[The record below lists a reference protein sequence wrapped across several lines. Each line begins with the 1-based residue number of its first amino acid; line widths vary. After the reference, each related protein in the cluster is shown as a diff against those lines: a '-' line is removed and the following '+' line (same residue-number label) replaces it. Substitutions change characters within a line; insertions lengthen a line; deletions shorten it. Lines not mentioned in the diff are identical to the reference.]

1 MSHSADIRDRF
12 RRRLGW
18 RRAVAVVYLLSA
30 AIYLGWRFSVIN
42 DHALFLSGIY
52 YLSDL
57 IAVLL
62 GALTI
67 FVSWHYRHRQSPPVP
82 EGLRVDVFITTYR
95 EPLDMVR
102 RTLEAA
108 TAIRY
113 PHETWLLDDGNRPT
127 MRALAA
133 ELGCHYLSR
142 PDNAGAKAGNI
153 NHALRHAQGD
163 FFAVFDADHI
173 PLTHALD
180 AALGFFADEGVA
192 MVQTPQDYYNTDA
205 LQYMNPRRGGG
216 LWHDQSFFYN
226 LSQPGRDHYSAA
238 SCAGTGVVYRRAAI
252 EAIGGIPTETVTEDI
267 HTSLRL
273 QKAGYTIP
281 YLNEPIAYGIAAAD
295 LADYYRT
302 RLRYGHG
309 NIHALRHERILWCRG
324 LTFRQR
330 LSYLFLG
337 LIYLE
342 GWQQL
347 MVFMVPT
354 IALMLGVAPFKITI
368 LNVLI
373 VLLYPLWSYLL
384 MQEIG
389 CGYSRY
395 WTAELYSMMR
405 FPIHLLAAAGLF
417 RNRLVWRTSQKNVR
431 GRLQWK
437 LLIPQFVV
445 MAVSLVAV
453 AVGIYRLNG
462 NFTPGPLV
470 AAITERLPD
479 RQSIEDRIR
488 PLVALLHP
496 SKPAA
501 TTAANEGATPGGEVP
516 PATSQGAGAPAV
528 APPPVV
534 RPPPPIDW
542 LQPLDKGYTVD
553 LVLIAG
559 FWALVNALRV
569 ILVTVKVARN
579 ARRTGSDY
587 LFTTLVPVRIETSEG
602 PVYVV
607 AKQMSA
613 ATAVLAG
620 RLGGLREEDVA
631 AGLAATA
638 YLPSGA
644 VPLVLRP
651 DDDWAPRSRAKTATF
666 HIEYPTEASRAILE
680 KGLYT
685 TSWHRECNNN
695 DADFTTPIGALAK
708 LFGRGHRR
716 SAWSPALLLH
726 DDNAGADVALVNEAG
741 ALLVPA
747 LSEPQGAVARVV
759 VIDRDGWEMRY
770 LLLSRLT
777 AIKPLRTYWAQE
789 RSIFCYQTETSA
801 APDNVA
807 VLPRRKAQTPRI
819 KVAESD
825 VAIGD
830 AGVA

>member
-1 MSHSADIRDRF
+1 
-12 RRRLGW
+12 
-18 RRAVAVVYLLSA
+18 
-30 AIYLGWRFSVIN
+30 
-42 DHALFLSGIY
+42 
-52 YLSDL
+52 
-57 IAVLL
+57 
-62 GALTI
+62 
-67 FVSWHYRHRQSPPVP
+67 
-82 EGLRVDVFITTYR
+82 
-95 EPLDMVR
+95 
-102 RTLEAA
+102 
-108 TAIRY
+108 
-113 PHETWLLDDGNRPT
+113 

-153 NHALRHAQGD
+153 NHALSHTKGD
-163 FFAVFDADHI
+163 FFVVFDADHI

-180 AALGFFADEGVA
+180 ATLGFFTDAGVA
-192 MVQTPQDYYNTDA
+192 LVQTPQDYYNTDA

-226 LSQPGRDHYSAA
+226 LSQPGRDHYNAA
-238 SCAGTGVVYRRAAI
+238 SCAGTGVVYRRTAI

-309 NIHALRHERILWCRG
+309 NLHALRHERILSCRG
-324 LTFRQR
+324 LTLRQR
-330 LSYLFLG
+330 VSYLFLG

-347 MVFMVPT
+347 MVFMVPA
-354 IALMLGVAPFKITI
+354 IALMLGIAPFKITI

-417 RNRLVWRTSQKNVR
+417 RNRMVWRTSQKNVR
-431 GRLQWK
+431 GRMQWK

-445 MAVSLVAV
+445 LVVSLVAV
-453 AVGIYRLNG
+453 AIGVYRLNG

-470 AAITERLPD
+470 AAITQRLPD
-479 RQSIEDRIR
+479 RQAIEDQIR
-488 PLVALLHP
+488 PLVALFR
-496 SKPAA
+496 
-501 TTAANEGATPGGEVP
+501 P
-516 PATSQGAGAPAV
+516 PATVTATGEGAAPGGAAPSASGGAAPTPV
-528 APPPVV
+528 APSVV
-534 RPPPPIDW
+534 PRAAPPPIDW

-559 FWALVNALRV
+559 FWALINALRV
-569 ILVTVKVARN
+569 VLVTVKVARN

-587 LFTTLVPVRIETSEG
+587 LFTTLVPVRLETSDG

-607 AKQMSA
+607 ARQMSA
-613 ATAVLAG
+613 ATAVLEG
-620 RLGGLREEDVA
+620 SLGGLREEDLA
-631 AGLAATA
+631 AGITATA
-638 YLPSGA
+638 YLPNGA
-644 VPLVLRP
+644 VPLLLRP
-651 DDDWAPRSRAKTATF
+651 DDNWMPRPRAKTATL
-666 HIEYPTEASRAILE
+666 HIEYPSEASRALLE
-680 KGLYT
+680 RGLYT
-685 TSWHRECNNN
+685 TIWHRECNNN

-716 SAWSPALLLH
+716 PAWRPALLLH
-726 DDNAGADVALVNEAG
+726 ENGAGADVALVGEVRAAKLDGAG
-741 ALLVPA
+741 
-747 LSEPQGAVARVV
+747 
-759 VIDRDGWEMRY
+759 
-770 LLLSRLT
+770 
-777 AIKPLRTYWAQE
+777 
-789 RSIFCYQTETSA
+789 
-801 APDNVA
+801 
-807 VLPRRKAQTPRI
+807 RRH
-819 KVAESD
+819 
-825 VAIGD
+825 
-830 AGVA
+830 